1 MLLKVLN
8 ILLAIQMI
16 ILLDL
21 YVLNCLKCV
30 DSKNTLN
37 SGGKNMLF
45 MVKDDSVLVKYS
57 DIWNKIKEL
66 TGKRLHG
73 EPFYDNKYIKLK

>member
-8 ILLAIQMI
+8 ILLAIQTT

-21 YVLNCLKCV
+21 YVLNYLKCV
-30 DSKNTLN
+30 YSKNTLN

-45 MVKDDSVLVKYS
+45 MVNDDSVLVKYS
-57 DIWNKIKEL
+57 DIWNKIKGL
-66 TGKRLHG
+66 TSKRLHG
-73 EPFYDNKYIKLK
+73 EPFCDNKHIKLK

>member
-1 MLLKVLN
+1 M
-8 ILLAIQMI
+8 
-16 ILLDL
+16 
-21 YVLNCLKCV
+21 

-73 EPFYDNKYIKLK
+73 EPFCDNKYIKLK

>member
-1 MLLKVLN
+1 M
-8 ILLAIQMI
+8 
-16 ILLDL
+16 
-21 YVLNCLKCV
+21 

-37 SGGKNMLF
+37 SGGKTMLF

-66 TGKRLHG
+66 TGKGLHG